1 MYRGAYYVPY
11 SFLLISN
18 KFCIGGGG
26 GGGRRSGLSTAIKFL
41 YAPAPP
47 SPTVWALKPPSW
59 ALVHKT
65 TYAPMI
71 YTALCIKFWTRAYPL
86 RGEVGGDWAL
96 EIEGF
101 FGSSEMASSRG
112 CINHRYINANTEL
125 FKKIRLANV

>member
-18 KFCIGGGG
+18 KLCKGV
-26 GGGRRSGLSTAIKFL
+26 GRRGSGLSRAIKFL

-71 YTALCIKFWTRAYPL
+71 YTALCIMFWTRAYPL
-86 RGEVGGDWAL
+86 RGEAGGDWAL

-112 CINHRYINANTEL
+112 A
-125 FKKIRLANV
+125 V